1 MDQDAFR
8 KLLST
13 PKQNGS
19 HNAPSRG
26 SWLSKAKEDQKKTAA
41 ASADTSKPAFKPR
54 KVKKQ
59 SDFGYRDRAAERRTG
74 VAGDFAEV
82 ESVLETFEK
91 QHANEDKEIVEEQ
104 RKYLGGDSEHT
115 VLVKGL
121 DFALLEQTKARLAA
135 RSSTKDDEELEEA
148 FRGAISGSPPALEEV
163 LPSKKRTREDIVR
176 ELKNKKTKS
185 EANGG
190 DATAQ
195 VVDKSI
201 EEAKKEGKFKP
212 IGFKPIGGSNSKAK
226 DGKEKEV
233 KKKKKRKVEGNAAAA
248 QTTATSSAGAGAKK
262 VDEPSGLNVMQ
273 DSDKEPLRPVPAST
287 PEPEPLN
294 EDFDIFAGAGEY
306 EGIDLGDDDEDDSV
320 NGDSSRERKSD
331 SPSETHSPEVS
342 RQEQTERRDDEQQN
356 EPRPNRKW
364 IEDGEELDKSPSTPP
379 DRRLPIHADAKGKHR
394 ATTPH
399 LDEPP
404 SSDVHSEH
412 EVEPDSKPE
421 SISRLAPLASS
432 SIPSIQDIL
441 AADAAREAEEKRKA
455 RKEKQK
461 NKRGGGGGEG
471 GGEKKKVSA
480 EAKINRDYQKL
491 KSYTAKKGG
500 GLGV

>member
-19 HNAPSRG
+19 HNTPSRG

-135 RSSTKDDEELEEA
+135 SSSTKDDEELEEA

-176 ELKNKKTKS
+176 ELKNKKAKG

-190 DATAQ
+190 DATTP

-226 DGKEKEV
+226 DGKEV
-233 KKKKKRKVEGNAAAA
+233 KKKKKRKVEGNAVVA
-248 QTTATSSAGAGAKK
+248 QTTTTSSAGAGAEK
-262 VDEPSGLNVMQ
+262 VDVLSGSNVVQ
-273 DSDKEPLRPVPAST
+273 DSDKEPLRPVPASV

-320 NGDSSRERKSD
+320 DGDSSRERKGD
-331 SPSETHSPEVS
+331 SPSETHSADVS
-342 RQEQTERRDDEQQN
+342 RQEQAERRDEQQT

-364 IEDGEELDKSPSTPP
+364 IEDDEELDKSTSAPP
-379 DRRLPIHADAKGKHR
+379 DRRLPIHADAKGKQR

-404 SSDVHSEH
+404 STDVHSEH
-412 EVEPDSKPE
+412 EDSKPE
-421 SISRLAPLASS
+421 LITRLAPLASS

-461 NKRGGGGGEG
+461 NKRGVDGGEG
-471 GGEKKKVSA
+471 GEKKVSA

>member
-19 HNAPSRG
+19 HNTPSRG
-26 SWLSKAKEDQKKTAA
+26 SWLSKAKEDQKKTAE
-41 ASADTSKPAFKPR
+41 ASADKSKPAFKPR

-91 QHANEDKEIVEEQ
+91 QHADEDKEIVEER

-135 RSSTKDDEELEEA
+135 GSSTKDDEELEEA
-148 FRGAISGSPPALEEV
+148 FRGVISDSPPALEEV
-163 LPSKKRTREDIVR
+163 VSSKKRTREDIVR
-176 ELKNKKTKS
+176 ELKNKKTQG
-185 EANGG
+185 EVNGG
-190 DATAQ
+190 DATAP

-226 DGKEKEV
+226 DGKQV
-233 KKKKKRKVEGNAAAA
+233 KKKKKRKVEENANVA
-248 QTTATSSAGAGAKK
+248 QSATTASAGRGAKK
-262 VDEPSGLNVMQ
+262 VDEPSGSNVVQ
-273 DSDKEPLRPVPAST
+273 DSDKAPPPVPASE

-294 EDFDIFAGAGEY
+294 EDFDIFADAGEY
-306 EGIDLGDDDEDDSV
+306 EGIDIDDDDEDDSV
-320 NGDSSRERKSD
+320 DGDSSRERNGG
-331 SPSETHSPEVS
+331 SPSETRPPELS
-342 RQEQTERRDDEQQN
+342 RQEQAERRDDEQQT
-356 EPRPNRKW
+356 EPRPKRKW
-364 IEDGEELDKSPSTPP
+364 IEDDEELDKSTSTPPP
-379 DRRLPIHADAKGKHR
+379 DRRSPAHAHGKR
-394 ATTPH
+394 KATSPH
-399 LDEPP
+399 PDEPP
-404 SSDVHSEH
+404 SSSSDVHSEH
-412 EVEPDSKPE
+412 EAEPDSKPE
-421 SISRLAPLASS
+421 PITRLAPLASS
-432 SIPSIQDIL
+432 SVPSIQDIL

-461 NKRGGGGGEG
+461 NKRSGGGGGEG

-500 GLGV
+500 GL

>member
-8 KLLST
+8 QLLSI

-19 HNAPSRG
+19 HNTPSRG
-26 SWLSKAKEDQKKTAA
+26 SWLSKAKEDQKKTAE
-41 ASADTSKPAFKPR
+41 ASADNSKPGFKPR

-59 SDFGYRDRAAERRTG
+59 YDLGYRDRAAERRTG

-91 QHANEDKEIVEEQ
+91 QHANEDKEIVEER

-121 DFALLEQTKARLAA
+121 DFALLEQAKARLAA
-135 RSSTKDDEELEEA
+135 SSSTKDDEELEEA
-148 FRGAISGSPPALEEV
+148 FRGANSGSPPALGEA
-163 LPSKKRTREDIVR
+163 LSSKKRTREDIVR
-176 ELKNKKTKS
+176 ELKNKKTKG

-190 DATAQ
+190 DATAL

-212 IGFKPIGGSNSKAK
+212 IGFKPTGGSNSKAK
-226 DGKEKEV
+226 DGKEV
-233 KKKKKRKVEGNAAAA
+233 KKKKKRKVEGKAVSA
-248 QTTATSSAGAGAKK
+248 QTATTALVETEARK
-262 VDEPSGLNVMQ
+262 VDEPSGSNAAQ
-273 DSDKEPLRPVPAST
+273 NSDKEPPRPVPASV

-306 EGIDLGDDDEDDSV
+306 EGIDLGDDDDEDDS
-320 NGDSSRERKSD
+320 E
-331 SPSETHSPEVS
+331 HA
-342 RQEQTERRDDEQQN
+342 ERRDDEQQN
-356 EPRPNRKW
+356 EQPRPNRKW
-364 IEDGEELDKSPSTPP
+364 IEDDEELDKSTSAPPP
-379 DRRLPIHADAKGKHR
+379 DHRSPTRADAKGKQR
-394 ATTPH
+394 SATPH

-404 SSDVHSEH
+404 SSEAHPEH
-412 EVEPDSKPE
+412 EAETDSKPE
-421 SISRLAPLASS
+421 PISRLAPLASS
-432 SIPSIQDIL
+432 SVPSIQDIL

-455 RKEKQK
+455 RKEKLK
-461 NKRGGGGGEG
+461 SKRGGGGGEG
-471 GGEKKKVSA
+471 LGEKKKVSA

-500 GLGV
+500 AL